1 MSVQI
6 EHPTRFNYITKI
18 IFQISLLLVFW
29 WIGSMLQSLFKL
41 PVSGAVIGLFIVL
54 TGLLTGF
61 FKLEWIKSGS
71 DFILGELVLFFIP
84 CFVGLIKYKHLFL
97 TEGWQLIFAVILGTI
112 CVMVVTAYSV
122 HIGFKFENKI
132 KNHRSQSLRNID
144 LDGK

>member
-1 MSVQI
+1 MPVQI
-6 EHPTRFNYITKI
+6 EHPTRFNYFSKI
-18 IFQISLLLVFW
+18 ILQISLLLVFW
-29 WIGSMLQSLFKL
+29 WIGSILQSLFKL

-97 TEGWQLIFAVILGTI
+97 T
-112 CVMVVTAYSV
+112 
-122 HIGFKFENKI
+122 
-132 KNHRSQSLRNID
+132 
-144 LDGK
+144 

>member
-1 MSVQI
+1 MPVQI
-6 EHPTRFNYITKI
+6 EHPTRFKYISKI
-18 IFQISLLLVFW
+18 ILQISLLLAFW
-29 WIGSMLQSLFKL
+29 WIGSILQSLFKL
-41 PVSGAVIGLFIVL
+41 RVSGAVIGLFIVL

-97 TEGWQLIFAVILGTI
+97 TEGWQLVFAVILGTI

-122 HIGFKFENKI
+122 HLGFQFENKI
-132 KNHRSQSLRNID
+132 KNNRSQSLRNID
-144 LDGK
+144 QDGK

>member
-1 MSVQI
+1 MPVQI
-6 EHPTRFNYITKI
+6 EHPTRFKYISKI
-18 IFQISLLLVFW
+18 ILQISLLLAFW
-29 WIGSMLQSLFKL
+29 WIGSILQSSFKL

-54 TGLLTGF
+54 AGLLTGF

-71 DFILGELVLFFIP
+71 DFILSELVLFFIP

-122 HIGFKFENKI
+122 HLGFQFENKI
-132 KNHRSQSLRNID
+132 KNNRSQFLRNID
-144 LDGK
+144 QDGK

>member
-1 MSVQI
+1 MPVQI
-6 EHPTRFNYITKI
+6 KHPTRFKYISKI
-18 IFQISLLLVFW
+18 ILQISLLLAFW
-29 WIGSMLQSLFKL
+29 WIGSILQSLFKL

-54 TGLLTGF
+54 AGLLTGF

-122 HIGFKFENKI
+122 HLGFHFENKI
-132 KNHRSQSLRNID
+132 KNNRSQFLRNID
-144 LDGK
+144 QDGK

>member
-1 MSVQI
+1 MPVQI
-6 EHPTRFNYITKI
+6 EHPTRFKYISKI
-18 IFQISLLLVFW
+18 ILQISLLLAFW
-29 WIGSMLQSLFKL
+29 WIGSILQSSFKL

-54 TGLLTGF
+54 AGLLTGF

-122 HIGFKFENKI
+122 HLGFQFENKI
-132 KNHRSQSLRNID
+132 KNNRSQFLRNID
-144 LDGK
+144 QDGK

>member
-1 MSVQI
+1 MPVQI
-6 EHPTRFNYITKI
+6 EHPTRFNYFSKI
-18 IFQISLLLVFW
+18 ILQISLLLVFW
-29 WIGSMLQSLFKL
+29 WIGSILQSLFKL

-122 HIGFKFENKI
+122 HLGFHFENKI
-132 KNHRSQSLRNID
+132 KNNRSQSLRNID
-144 LDGK
+144 QDGK

>member
-1 MSVQI
+1 MPVQI
-6 EHPTRFNYITKI
+6 EHPTRFKYISKI
-18 IFQISLLLVFW
+18 ILQISLLLAFW
-29 WIGSMLQSLFKL
+29 WIGSILQSLFKL
-41 PVSGAVIGLFIVL
+41 PVSGTVIGLFIVL

-122 HIGFKFENKI
+122 HLGFQFENKI
-132 KNHRSQSLRNID
+132 KNNRSQSLRNID
-144 LDGK
+144 QDGK